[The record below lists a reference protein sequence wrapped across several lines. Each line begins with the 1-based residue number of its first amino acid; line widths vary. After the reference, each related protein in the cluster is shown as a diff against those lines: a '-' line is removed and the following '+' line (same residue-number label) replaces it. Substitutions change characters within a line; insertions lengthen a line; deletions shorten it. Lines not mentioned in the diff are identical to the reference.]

1 MILCCLSGVPQFSK
15 EILEL
20 CQEFKNEGVV
30 GIDIAGDENA
40 ISSMGKSE
48 VFSDFD
54 KQIFREAKNLGIH
67 RTVHAGED
75 GPADNVKVAIEEM
88 FAERIGTF
96 YVKSILDIWF
106 ATVYCVE
113 IAVILGKNFVSN
125 VFTESKFGKILQ
137 KRDHPQKIS

>member
-40 ISSMGKSE
+40 ISSIGKSE

-96 YVKSILDIWF
+96 HVKSILDFWHG
-106 ATVYCVE
+106 VE
-113 IAVILGKNFVSN
+113 IHSVENYYYTAEITEFYCHDFFRKNPVKSTF
-125 VFTESKFGKILQ
+125 
-137 KRDHPQKIS
+137 

>member
-40 ISSMGKSE
+40 ISSIGKSE

-96 YVKSILDIWF
+96 SVKSILF
-106 ATVYCVE
+106 GLLAQC
-113 IAVILGKNFVSN
+113 GNCSNFWQIFRESN
-125 VFTESKFGKILQ
+125 VFTK
-137 KRDHPQKIS
+137 